1 MTSPTLDGAGARL
14 RIRLR
19 EEEQNGSCFAF
30 RGRLV
35 ALSLVAVWLMF
46 AAGPMRVGVGV
57 GACILLMASAW
68 IVYAARATRFAMAIQ
83 VGVILLDVT
92 VITMAS
98 LVPIPGAPDG
108 GLWLAQV
115 FGRRTLF
122 LYLIIYLTASALSYS
137 ARTVILT
144 GAASLVALAGSFVWT
159 VLDVARGADVDLLT
173 AAELWPTARALLAQL
188 IGPGFVTPEAFL
200 AQQLVFMTICTAFI
214 AVAVW
219 RARTH
224 LGRTLLAEGE
234 RNNLA
239 RYFSPNLVDRLAGA
253 AHDFEAGR
261 ETKATVL
268 FVDVVG
274 FTRLMEGVPP
284 QLTIEFLRAFHERMA
299 DCIFRHGGTLD
310 KFIGDGVMATF
321 GTPDSQPD
329 DEARALGCA
338 RDMVQAV
345 TDWNR
350 IRQTRDMPQVRIS
363 VGVHV
368 GPVLMGAIGSRN
380 RLEYSA
386 VGDTVNVASRL
397 EQLSRAHDAL
407 IVTSAETLLAA
418 RNAPGFDAKPFLG
431 IGPVSIPGRAHQ
443 VEVFIV
449 PSLSTPSQEVER
461 AFAPRMAS
469 RDEVRIGC

>member
-1 MTSPTLDGAGARL
+1 MRALALDGADARL

-19 EEEQNGSCFAF
+19 EEEHNGSLFAL

-35 ALSLVAVWLMF
+35 ALGLVALWLMF

-57 GACILLMASAW
+57 GACAAMMASAW
-68 IVYAARATRFAMAIQ
+68 LVYAARASRFATAIQ
-83 VGVILLDVT
+83 LGVTLLDVT
-92 VITMAS
+92 VITMAT

-108 GLWLAQV
+108 GLWLTQV

-122 LYLIIYLTASALSYS
+122 LYLVIYLTASALSYS
-137 ARTVILT
+137 ARTVVLT
-144 GAASLVALAGSFVWT
+144 GAASLVALVASFVWT
-159 VLDVARGADVDLLT
+159 VLDVARTSGVDLLG
-173 AAELWPTARALLAQL
+173 AAALWPQARALLARL

-200 AQQLVFMTICTAFI
+200 IQQLIFMTICTGFI

-219 RARTH
+219 RARAH

-253 AHDFEAGR
+253 EHDLEAGR
-261 ETKATVL
+261 ESKATVL
-268 FVDVVG
+268 FVDIVG
-274 FTRLMEGVPP
+274 FTRLMEGQPP
-284 QLTIEFLRAFHERMA
+284 QLTINFLRAFHEHMA
-299 DCIFRHGGTLD
+299 ECIFRHGGTLD

-321 GTPDSQPD
+321 GTPDSQAD

-345 TDWNR
+345 EDWNR
-350 IRQTRDMPQVRIS
+350 GRAMRGLQRVRIA

-397 EQLSRAHDAL
+397 EQLARAHDAL
-407 IVTSAETLLAA
+407 IVTSAETLAAA
-418 RNAPGFDAKPFLG
+418 RESAGFDAADAARFRSVGL
-431 IGPVSIPGRAHQ
+431 VQVPGRAQ
-443 VEVFIV
+443 PVEVVIV
-449 PSLSTPSQEVER
+449 P
-461 AFAPRMAS
+461 APVA
-469 RDEVRIGC
+469 

>member
-1 MTSPTLDGAGARL
+1 MSPLTLDGAAARL
-14 RIRLR
+14 GVRLR
-19 EEEQNGSCFAF
+19 EEEQNGSAFAF

-35 ALSLVAVWLMF
+35 ALGLVALWLMF

-57 GACILLMASAW
+57 GACVAMMATAW
-68 IVYAARATRFAMAIQ
+68 VVYAARASRHAKALLLGIT
-83 VGVILLDVT
+83 LLDVT
-92 VITMAS
+92 VITIAT

-108 GLWLAQV
+108 GLWLEQV

-122 LYLIIYLTASALSYS
+122 LYLVIYLTASALSYS
-137 ARTVILT
+137 ARTVVLT
-144 GAASLVALAGSFVWT
+144 GAASLVALVGSFVWT
-159 VLDVARGADVDLLT
+159 ALDQARASGVDLLG
-173 AAELWPTARALLAQL
+173 AADPLADLWPAARPLFARL

-200 AQQLVFMTICTAFI
+200 IQQLVFMSICTAFI
-214 AVAVW
+214 AGAVW
-219 RARTH
+219 RARAH

-253 AHDFEAGR
+253 AHDFEIGR
-261 ETKATVL
+261 ESKATVL
-268 FVDVVG
+268 FVDIVG

-284 QLTIEFLRAFHERMA
+284 QFTINFLRVFHEHMA

-329 DEARALGCA
+329 DEARALHCA

-345 TDWNR
+345 QDWNR
-350 IRQTRDMPQVRIS
+350 GRQTRGLPPVRIS
-363 VGVHV
+363 VGAHV

-397 EQLSRAHDAL
+397 EHLSRDHDAT
-407 IVTSAETLLAA
+407 IVTSAETLAAA
-418 RNAPGFDAKPFLG
+418 RDSAGFDAAYAARFRSV
-431 IGPVSIPGRAHQ
+431 GPVQVPGRAQ
-443 VEVFIV
+443 PVEVFIV
-449 PSLSTPSQEVER
+449 PT
-461 AFAPRMAS
+461 
-469 RDEVRIGC
+469 